1 MAESPELLMIE
12 FLSWVANRPR
22 TYDEAME
29 AWQSHCPRQTI
40 WEDAIIEG
48 LIQINSQPHSDN
60 AEVALTARGKAMLNG
75 KEFTASSIPSHLRSI
90 SFNVARGAK

>member
-1 MAESPELLMIE
+1 MAESTEILMLE
-12 FLSWVANRPR
+12 FLTWVASRPR

-48 LIQINSQPHSDN
+48 FIEINRQPN
-60 AEVALTARGKAMLNG
+60 GREVALTPRGEACLNARQCDPKNH
-75 KEFTASSIPSHLRSI
+75 PSKFQRTSEP
-90 SFNVARGAK
+90 

>member
-1 MAESPELLMIE
+1 MAASTNFPMLE
-12 FLSWVANRPR
+12 FLHWVAERCR

-48 LIQINSQPHSDN
+48 YIQVERNGHDPT
-60 AEVALTARGKAMLNG
+60 VTLTGSGRRLVNDY
-75 KEFTASSIPSHLRSI
+75 R
-90 SFNVARGAK
+90 AKRQQEK